1 MAVKKT
7 TPKVTKAEIY
17 TAISKRTS
25 LSKEQIQEVFKAY
38 SDIVFSIGEASNKPI
53 DFAIS
58 LPFIGYF
65 QYKRWHNKRTKPT
78 GKLVYRVS
86 GNQHTGSDGLVT
98 GDLDS
103 IKTNPEY
110 DRLIFFVKPT
120 LQKKVKADSI
130 EQIAQAKR
138 SDEKRKINGKE
149 NSI

>member
-1 MAVKKT
+1 MAVKKD

-78 GKLVYRVS
+78 GKLRYHAS
-86 GNQHTGSDGLVT
+86 GNQYTSDGLIT

-103 IKTNPEY
+103 MKTNPEY

-130 EQIAQAKR
+130 EQIAQAKS